1 MATRKFAQ
9 IMLNNNACIYSQH
22 IPGVS
27 NKIADILS
35 RRFDLSDDQLTSY
48 ICSYLSSQGTSFLQ
62 KLPSPSKNYLLDDL
76 LAAQMQRDEGV
87 TQNTKDKECRAWKEW
102 LTYANSI
109 SLSHDI
115 WLKSLT
121 SEQQNH
127 VFGAFATTIRW
138 REFSKADPKCLVAST
153 VQEAMEKLGESFRSN
168 VGYNPA
174 HGVGTNTLHLLLTQQ
189 FKGMRNLD
197 LSERQQKALLVTV
210 YWKLHW

>member
-1 MATRKFAQ
+1 MAARKFAQ

-87 TQNTKDKECRAWKEW
+87 TQNTKDKECRAWKQW

-115 WLKSLT
+115 WLTSLT

-127 VFGAFATTIRW
+127 VFGAFATTIR
-138 REFSKADPKCLVAST
+138 
-153 VQEAMEKLGESFRSN
+153 
-168 VGYNPA
+168 
-174 HGVGTNTLHLLLTQQ
+174 
-189 FKGMRNLD
+189 
-197 LSERQQKALLVTV
+197 
-210 YWKLHW
+210 